1 MATGK
6 GTHKSLS
13 GTRLMNV
20 ITIDTE
26 EWFQVFYGSNEI
38 SRDEWSTLK
47 PRISDMVESTLDL
60 LLKHNVLATFFIVG
74 WIAICILIYRIVTNH
89 HH

>member
-1 MATGK
+1 
-6 GTHKSLS
+6 
-13 GTRLMNV
+13 MNV

-26 EWFQVFYGSNEI
+26 EWFQIFYGSNEI